1 MKTDEETRRKEE
13 EEIDFLPVI
22 DGEIIETPPMI
33 VNVTEDETVVPGKNK
48 IAKADEDET
57 IIPAKRRIG
66 KKVEIQI
73 QNPKSKIQ
81 NQKVYLLL
89 PFVFLTVTLL
99 GGLRLATPD
108 NAFIFWRPAL
118 FCLISAAILMVLFFR
133 ARLISVEGWFSE
145 DFSALK
151 NVANGAVLVT
161 LFAASAQIFNALLPE
176 QGLPFWVFAFCFFW
190 TLWNNLFADF
200 DVRKL
205 LRSLGALFGLA
216 FVVKYLILANL
227 VAPQSESW
235 LQGILQNPTKEAFT
249 WLFDLPRFSAG
260 TGYIQFFTV
269 AFYLLGLFL
278 LPNSSKGTPSA

>member
-1 MKTDEETRRKEE
+1 MKTEEEMRRKGE

-22 DGEIIETPPMI
+22 DGEIVESAPLIINT
-33 VNVTEDETVVPGKNK
+33 T
-48 IAKADEDET
+48 EDET
-57 IIPAKRRIG
+57 IIPAKRKIVKSDEDETIIPAHKRIG
-66 KKVEIQI
+66 KKLEIEI
-73 QNPKSKIQ
+73 RNPKSEIQ

-99 GGLRLATPD
+99 GGLRLSSPD

-133 ARLISVEGWFSE
+133 AGLISVDGWFSE
-145 DFSALK
+145 DFPTLQ
-151 NVANGAVLVT
+151 NIANGAVMVT

-200 DVRKL
+200 DVKKL

-216 FVVKYLILANL
+216 FVVKYLLLANL
-227 VAPQSESW
+227 AAPASESW
-235 LQGILQNPTKEAFT
+235 LQGIFQNPTKEAFT
-249 WLFDLPRFSAG
+249 WLFDLPRFSGG

-269 AFYLLGLFL
+269 VFYLLGLFL
-278 LPNSSKGTPSA
+278 LPNSSAKK

>member
-1 MKTDEETRRKEE
+1 MKTEEEMRRKGGD
-13 EEIDFLPVI
+13 EIDFLSVI
-22 DGEIIETPPMI
+22 DGELVEASPVEIDLA
-33 VNVTEDETVVPGKNK
+33 DEEKTVVSAKNK
-48 IAKADEDET
+48 IAQTKDQRPKIAS
-57 IIPAKRRIG
+57 
-66 KKVEIQI
+66 QI

-99 GGLRLATPD
+99 GGLRLSSPD
-108 NAFIFWRPAL
+108 GAFIFWRPAL

-133 ARLISVEGWFSE
+133 AGLIRLEGWFSE
-145 DFSALK
+145 DFSSLK
-151 NVANGAVLVT
+151 NVANGAVMVT
-161 LFAASAQIFNALLPE
+161 LFAASAQVFNALLPE
-176 QGLPFWVFAFCFFW
+176 QGLPFWIFAFCFFW

-200 DVRKL
+200 DVKKL

-227 VAPQSESW
+227 AAPASESW

-249 WLFDLPRFSAG
+249 WLFDLPRFSGG

-278 LPNSSKGTPSA
+278 LPNSSQSKS

>member
-1 MKTDEETRRKEE
+1 MTTEKEKGRKDESE
-13 EEIDFLPVI
+13 FLPVI
-22 DGEIIETPPMI
+22 EGELVEAPPMI
-33 VNVTEDETVVPGKNK
+33 VNVTEDETVIPGKSRIVK
-48 IAKADEDET
+48 TDEDET
-57 IIPAKRRIG
+57 IVPARQRIG

-73 QNPKSKIQ
+73 QDPRSKIQ
-81 NQKVYLLL
+81 NQKIYLLV
-89 PFVFLTVTLL
+89 PFIFLTVSLL
-99 GGLRLATPD
+99 GGLRLSSPGSD
-108 NAFIFWRPAL
+108 VIFWRPAL

-133 ARLISVEGWFSE
+133 AGLISVEGWFSE
-145 DFSALK
+145 DFTALK

-200 DVRKL
+200 DTKKL

-227 VAPQSESW
+227 AAPASESW
-235 LQGILQNPTKEAFT
+235 LQGILQNTTKEAFT
-249 WLFDLPRFSAG
+249 WLLDLPRFSAG

-278 LPNSSKGTPSA
+278 LPNSSETKATPSR

>member
-1 MKTDEETRRKEE
+1 MKTEEEKRRSGE
-13 EEIDFLPVI
+13 EEIDFLPAI
-22 DGEIIETPPMI
+22 DGELIESAPVV
-33 VNVTEDETVVPGKNK
+33 VNLTEDETVVHGKSK
-48 IAKADEDET
+48 IARPDEDET
-57 IIPAKRRIG
+57 VIPAKRRIG
-66 KKVEIQI
+66 KSLEIQI
-73 QNPKSKIQ
+73 QNPRIKIQ
-81 NQKVYLLL
+81 NQKLYLLL
-89 PFVFLTVTLL
+89 PVIFLTVALL
-99 GGLRLATPD
+99 GGLRLAATPD

-133 ARLISVEGWFSE
+133 ARLISIEGWFSE
-145 DFSALK
+145 DFTALK

-161 LFAASAQIFNALLPE
+161 LFAASVQIFNALLPE

-200 DVRKL
+200 DVKKL

-227 VAPQSESW
+227 AAPAADSW

-249 WLFDLPRFSAG
+249 WLLDLPRFSAG

-269 AFYLLGLFL
+269 ALYLLGLFL
-278 LPNSSKGTPSA
+278 LPNSSKTKN